1 MEHSQKKFVPI
12 QVYIPFNT
20 SRLLKIAVA
29 IEGISVKKYVFTVI
43 EDHVHHSENLKNIKL
58 T

>member
-1 MEHSQKKFVPI
+1 MEDSLKKLVPI

-20 SRLLKIAVA
+20 SRSLKIATA
-29 IEGISVKKYVFTVI
+29 IKGISVKKYVFTVI

>member
-1 MEHSQKKFVPI
+1 MEDSLKKLVPI

-20 SRLLKIAVA
+20 SRLLKIAAA